1 MIARRHQRLK
11 RKIMNN
17 LLEVL
22 THSNLLIYFIFD
34 VVTVSILAY
43 GIYFKRYFDR
53 DAVTAAVLFN
63 IFVFGVVTA
72 FQNLA
77 EGMGIGF
84 GFGLFAILS
93 LITLRSEVL
102 TKTDITYFFGA
113 LAIALINALSLPSVE
128 LVAALNV
135 IALLAAW
142 IVDHPKLLSEI
153 QNTKLVLDHIPESV
167 LNESDEALEYLS
179 NKFSVTVISYRVVSI
194 DEVNDT
200 AWLNIAYKKL
210 APNSKQI
217 QRENPAHE
225 FNVR

>member
-1 MIARRHQRLK
+1 
-11 RKIMNN
+11 MNN
-17 LLEVL
+17 LLDL
-22 THSNLLIYFIFD
+22 ITGSNLLMFFILD

-72 FQNLA
+72 FQNLG

-84 GFGLFAILS
+84 GFGLFAVLS

-128 LVAALNV
+128 LVVALNAV
-135 IALLAAW
+135 ALVAAY
-142 IVDHPKLLSEI
+142 IVDHPKLLSEM
-153 QNTKLVLDHIPESV
+153 QNTKVELDHIPEAI
-167 LNESDEALEYLS
+167 LNQTDAALEYLS
-179 NKFSVTVISYRVVSI
+179 NKFAVTVMSYRVISI
-194 DEVNDT
+194 NEVNDT
-200 AWLNIAYKKL
+200 ARLDIAFKKT
-210 APNSKQI
+210 AVNSKQI
-217 QRENPAHE
+217 QQNKQTHGY
-225 FNVR
+225 NT

>member
-1 MIARRHQRLK
+1 
-11 RKIMNN
+11 MNN
-17 LLEVL
+17 LQEVL
-22 THSNLLIYFIFD
+22 THSNLLIYFTFD

-72 FQNLA
+72 FQNLS

-113 LAIALINALSLPSVE
+113 LAIALINALSLPSIE
-128 LVAALNV
+128 LVATLNV
-135 IALLAAW
+135 VALLAAW
-142 IVDHPKLLSEI
+142 IVDHPKLLSEM
-153 QNTKLVLDHIPESV
+153 QNTKVVLDHIPESV
-167 LNESDEALEYLS
+167 LNESDEAHEYLS
-179 NKFSVTVISYRVVSI
+179 NKFSVTVISYRVVRI

-200 AWLNIAYKKL
+200 AQLDIAYKKTEMR
-210 APNSKQI
+210 SKQYQQKI
-217 QRENPAHE
+217 PSHE
-225 FNVR
+225 YNT

>member
-1 MIARRHQRLK
+1 
-11 RKIMNN
+11 MNN

-22 THSNLLIYFIFD
+22 THSNLLIYFTFD

-153 QNTKLVLDHIPESV
+153 QNTKIVLDHIPESV
-167 LNESDEALEYLS
+167 LNESEEALEYLS
-179 NKFSVTVISYRVVSI
+179 KKFSVTIISYRVVSI

-200 AWLNIAYKKL
+200 AWLNIAFKKMT
-210 APNSKQI
+210 PNSKQN
-217 QRENPAHE
+217 QRDNLAHE
-225 FNVR
+225 FNIR